1 MRPSRL
7 LLILLVALIGAA
19 VLLVTIRVFGFSSTE
34 LMVSVTEVWWLTF
47 TGLILLA
54 LLDALRPGPLLAIKI
69 TRSIPDNL
77 ALGVTNSVSLELYNP
92 LTRLIHIELN
102 EQQPPS
108 LSIMGL
114 PIKLSVKPEA
124 RIKVSYQLVAIE
136 RGDSVLPP
144 LVARIHSPWCL
155 WQHRT
160 PLGAQKSLKVYP
172 NFTAIASIA
181 ELGVEDHVR
190 QLGIHLSQRRGDGL
204 EFKQLREFQ
213 EGDALRQVDW
223 KATARHFK
231 PISREYQDERDQ
243 EVFFLL
249 DCGRRMR
256 HMEGK
261 LSHFDHALNALL
273 LTASIAIRQGDAVG
287 FMSFSG
293 KERWL
298 NPVKGP
304 SAIGILLNQLYD
316 LQSTSQNSD
325 FLQVAESFAQRHQK
339 RSMVVII
346 SNIRKEDN
354 DDLIRAT
361 RMLSKRHVVMVASLR
376 ENLLDKNIATPVNN
390 FDEALRYAGTQ
401 QFAAERSF
409 TLQQLT
415 AEGAMM
421 VDSSPQHLH
430 EKLVSK
436 YFHMKRSHR
445 L

>member
-1 MRPSRL
+1 MRPSRF
-7 LLILLVALIGAA
+7 LLILLVVLINAA
-19 VLLVTIRVFGFSSTE
+19 VLLVITRIFGFFSTE
-34 LMVSVTEVWWLTF
+34 LIVSVTEIWWLTF
-47 TGLILLA
+47 SGLILLA
-54 LLDALRPGPLLAIKI
+54 LLDAIRTGPLLAIEL

-92 LTRLIHIELN
+92 LPRLIHIELN
-102 EQQPPS
+102 EQQPSS
-108 LSIMGL
+108 LSIIGL
-114 PIKLSVKPEA
+114 PTKLSLKPEA
-124 RIKVSYQLVAIE
+124 KIKVNYQLAATE

-160 PLGAQKSLKVYP
+160 SLGTQKSLKVYP
-172 NFTAIASIA
+172 NFTAIASTA
-181 ELGVEDHVR
+181 ELGVKDHIR
-190 QLGIHLSQRRGDGL
+190 QLGIHLAQRRGDGL
-204 EFKQLREFQ
+204 EFNQLREFQ

-223 KATARHFK
+223 KATARHCK

-256 HMEGK
+256 HMEGE

-273 LTASIAIRQGDAVG
+273 LTASIVIRQGDAVG

-298 NPVKGP
+298 NPVKGS
-304 SAIGILLNQLYD
+304 SAIGILLSQLYD

-361 RMLSKRHVVMVASLR
+361 RMLSKRHIVMVASLR
-376 ENLLDKNIATPVNN
+376 ENLLDKNIEAPVHT
-390 FDEALRYAGTQ
+390 FDEALRYAGTL
-401 QFAAERSF
+401 QFTAERRF
-409 TLQQLT
+409 TLQRLT
-415 AEGAMM
+415 AEGAMV

-430 EKLVSK
+430 EELVSK
-436 YFHMKRSHR
+436 YFHMKRSQR